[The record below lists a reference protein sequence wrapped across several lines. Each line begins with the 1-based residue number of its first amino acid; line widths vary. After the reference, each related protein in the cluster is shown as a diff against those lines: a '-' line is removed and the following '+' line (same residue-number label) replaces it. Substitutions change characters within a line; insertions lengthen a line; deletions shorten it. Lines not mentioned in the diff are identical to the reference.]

1 MKHCLIILI
10 IDLTLVFV
18 AIPSF
23 HLLEKLDLHTWQPTR
38 VLFSELFVACGYHFC
53 GDVSFLFLTH
63 FHLFYLFFFHIESTC
78 KIISISFSSTT
89 SNLHNFYLLF

>member
-38 VLFSELFVACGYHFC
+38 VLFSELFVACGYHFV
-53 GDVSFLFLTH
+53 GDFSFLFLTQFH
-63 FHLFYLFFFHIESTC
+63 FKFFFFT
-78 KIISISFSSTT
+78 
-89 SNLHNFYLLF
+89 